1 MPRKRPQVLGAS
13 LNRSESSPRHGSS
26 LRGVISSSLRR
37 SSRNVARCVTLP
49 TITGSDISG
58 AGDCERAHLVQSER
72 HLAQARR
79 IVLQQEQ
86 LIEHLAA
93 SGHDTRDAN
102 SFLP

>member
-1 MPRKRPQVLGAS
+1 
-13 LNRSESSPRHGSS
+13 
-26 LRGVISSSLRR
+26 
-37 SSRNVARCVTLP
+37 
-49 TITGSDISG
+49 
-58 AGDCERAHLVQSER
+58 
-72 HLAQARR
+72 LAQARR

>member
-1 MPRKRPQVLGAS
+1 MQDK
-13 LNRSESSPRHGSS
+13 H
-26 LRGVISSSLRR
+26 RR
-37 SSRNVARCVTLP
+37 
-49 TITGSDISG
+49 
-58 AGDCERAHLVQSER
+58 ERVHLVQSEL

-102 SFLP
+102 SFLSALTEALHCFEHHHRIILDRLTT